1 MQHANTDVENKAFPE
16 HLLVKY
22 VWDGRSHFN
31 NVRSDACAP
40 VVASGRCVAPPTR
53 LSNR

>member
-22 VWDGRSHFN
+22 VWQGRLHN
-31 NVRSDACAP
+31 NN
-40 VVASGRCVAPPTR
+40 
-53 LSNR
+53 NRI